1 MGWLVNGTAPYM
13 PMTEVIQSLLI
24 WILCAL
30 AVHLYGAWIVYYVN
44 INKENPERL
53 QWFLIGQSLVI
64 GFVLA
69 GWITSAGACS

>member
-1 MGWLVNGTAPYM
+1 M
-13 PMTEVIQSLLI
+13 PMTEVIQALLI
-24 WILCAL
+24 WVLCAL

-44 INKENPERL
+44 VSKGNPQAAQR
-53 QWFLIGQSLVI
+53 FLIGQSLVI